1 MEKASKVGA
10 EWRVAAPVNRWPR
23 KKTVHGTENMKITLL
38 SGVKGFLQR
47 MGNQEVE
54 ADANTFEKSCI

>member
-1 MEKASKVGA
+1 
-10 EWRVAAPVNRWPR
+10 
-23 KKTVHGTENMKITLL
+23 MKITLL